1 MDGDNTT
8 EPITYCY
15 RPDNIVGGGVWQ
27 SKPFYSY
34 SLPVLL
40 WQMVLVVAISRGL
53 AFLLKPLRQPRV
65 IAEILAGVLLGPTG
79 LRNITF
85 SGGEGGKPLPLGDIL
100 FPPAS
105 YRQLEAMS
113 TLGITYYLFLIGAE
127 FDIQMVAAMKK
138 KVVAIATVNMAVPI
152 VITVLVAH
160 AMNLQPPEYVS
171 YLAHVAFIGA
181 AMGVT
186 AFPVLVRLLA
196 ELKLLN
202 DELGQLVVPPAVL
215 SELTAWVFLAG
226 SVLLPSYGVSPD
238 VVDLYRSSAFAPLW
252 IMLSGIGLGLICW
265 LVVLPIMNWT
275 VQRTP
280 EGEAVSDAHIT
291 IVATGVLAAGL
302 IADVIGFPSVFGAFV
317 FGLLMPQGALTTEL
331 RNKLED
337 FVVGLLLPIY
347 FGGSGFKANVSVI
360 TMDDEQGAAFVAA
373 LTVIMVLCFVAKLGS
388 NLLIAQYYSM
398 PASRGLSLGLLMNT
412 KGSIDMIILNIGK
425 QKGIL
430 DERTYTMMVLGYI
443 LTTAV
448 IGPAL
453 EIFHKTSRS
462 RAAYKRRNLQ
472 QCRPD
477 TELRMVAC
485 VYTARNVPSIIS
497 LLQMSNPTKRSPVFV
512 YVVHLLELTGRGAAM
527 MIVHQASSKHTQE
540 KVGSKSSGCALQAD
554 QIIAPFQSYE
564 QQAGGVSVQWVTAVS
579 PYSTMHED
587 IFNIAED
594 RHTTIIVLPF
604 HRLQSVAGDFE
615 EDDPAIRSVNMN
627 VLAHSPCTVCILVDR
642 GISGV
647 GRSSAGQLVQHHVAV
662 LFFGGPDDREALTYS
677 SRMAE
682 HPGVILTVIRFLPGE
697 EAMVPPSPAPS
708 CASGE
713 RAAMTAVAEA
723 NMQRQLDA
731 ECTNLFRLRHVT
743 NDSVTYTELV
753 INNIEETVTAVR
765 AMNGVHSM
773 YVVGRGKGMES
784 SPLLAGLTLWSEY
797 PELGPIGDMLVS
809 ADFGTQASVLVVQ
822 QYVSGEAVVAM
833 ESTAEQESP
842 KPDPVQRYLSSAN
855 DKAGQGRLNDVW
867 MPGV

>member
-1 MDGDNTT
+1 MDGNNTT
-8 EPITYCY
+8 ELITYCY

-40 WQMVLVVAISRGL
+40 WQMVLMVAISRSL
-53 AFLLKPLRQPRV
+53 AFPLKPLRQPRV
-65 IAEILAGVLLGPTG
+65 IAEILGGVLLGPTG
-79 LRNITF
+79 LGKITF
-85 SGGEGGKPLPLGDIL
+85 SWGEGGKPLPLGEIL

-127 FDIQMVAAMKK
+127 FDIQVVAAMRK

-171 YLAHVAFIGA
+171 YLVHVAFIGA

-202 DELGQLVVPPAVL
+202 DELGQLVVPPAAL
-215 SELTAWVFLAG
+215 SELMAWVFLAG
-226 SVLLPSYGVSPD
+226 SVLLPSYDVSPD
-238 VVDLYRSSAFAPLW
+238 VVDLYRPSAFAPLW

-265 LVVLPIMNWT
+265 LVVLPIMDWT
-275 VQRTP
+275 VRRTP

-302 IADVIGFPSVFGAFV
+302 IADVIGFPSVLGAFV
-317 FGLLMPQGALTTEL
+317 FGLLMPQGALTTGL

-347 FGGSGFKANVSVI
+347 FGTSGFKANTSVI
-360 TMDDEQGAAFVAA
+360 TMDDEQEAAFVAA
-373 LTVIMVLCFVAKLGS
+373 LTVIMVLCFVSKLGS
-388 NLLIAQYYSM
+388 NLLIAHYYSV

-412 KGSIDMIILNIGK
+412 KGSIEMIILNIGK
-425 QKGIL
+425 QKRIL
-430 DERTYTMMVLGYI
+430 DERTYTMLVLGSI
-443 LTTAV
+443 LMTAV
-448 IGPAL
+448 VGPAL
-453 EIFHKTSRS
+453 EIFNKTTRS

-477 TELRMVAC
+477 SELRMVAC

-497 LLQMSNPTKRSPVFV
+497 LLRMSNPTKRSPVFV

-527 MIVHQASSKHTQE
+527 MIVHQASSKHGQE

-564 QQAGGVSVQWVTAVS
+564 QQAGSVSVQRVTAVS

-587 IFNIAED
+587 IFNIAEE

-615 EDDPAIRSVNMN
+615 EADPAIRSVNMN

-642 GISGV
+642 GLSGV
-647 GRSSAGQLVQHHVAV
+647 GRSSAGQLTQHHVAV

-723 NMQRQLDA
+723 NMQRQLDD

-765 AMNGVHSM
+765 AINGVHSM

-797 PELGPIGDMLVS
+797 PELGPIGDMLLS

-833 ESTAEQESP
+833 ESTAAQESP
-842 KPDPVQRYLSSAN
+842 KPDPVQRYLCSVN
-855 DKAGQGRLNDVW
+855 HKAGPGRFNDVW